1 MTVADLRFVEFSDG
15 LGCYIPAG
23 SDGEAEFI
31 HREIFLDNC
40 YLRHGITLSDS
51 AVVVDVGAN
60 VGLFTLYVTARWP
73 GARVLA
79 VEPIPDTFEAL
90 RANLA
95 HHDRTRVT
103 ALRTA
108 LGSRTAADVPFTCYP
123 GHPGNATR
131 YPEQKDAARALLAE
145 LPGTEEDHEHRAHVL
160 TGGHEV
166 RLTVRR
172 LSDVL
177 ASDVVTSVGPAS
189 IGLPE
194 VIDLVKIDVEGA
206 EADVL
211 AGIDDADWRR
221 IRQVVAE
228 VHDQDD
234 GRPTVRDIL
243 TDRGF
248 TVTSVPGDG
257 LLGALG
263 AGTVFARQP

>member
-1 MTVADLRFVEFSDG
+1 MIAADLRFVEFSDG
-15 LGCYIPAG
+15 LGCYVPAG

-73 GARVLA
+73 DARVLA

-90 RANLA
+90 RANLD
-95 HHDRTRVT
+95 HHGRTRVT

-108 LGSRTAADVPFTCYP
+108 LGSRSAADVPFTCYP

-131 YPEQKDAARALLAE
+131 YPEQKEAARALLAE
-145 LPGTEEDHEHRAHVL
+145 LPGTDEDHEHRATVL
-160 TGGHEV
+160 TGGYEV
-166 RLTVRR
+166 RLAVRR

-177 ASDVVTSVGPAS
+177 ASV
-189 IGLPE
+189 GLPE

-211 AGIDDADWRR
+211 AGLDDADWRR

-228 VHDQDD
+228 VHDQAD

-243 TDRGF
+243 ADRGF

-263 AGTVFARQP
+263 AGTVFAHRP

>member
-1 MTVADLRFVEFSDG
+1 VIAADLRFVELGDG
-15 LGCYIPAG
+15 LGCYLPDG
-23 SDGEAEFI
+23 SGGEVEFI

-79 VEPIPDTFEAL
+79 VEPIPGTFDAL

-95 HHDRTRVT
+95 HHGRTRVT

-108 LGSRTAADVPFTCYP
+108 LGARSAVDVPFTCYP

-131 YPEQKDAARALLAE
+131 YPERKEAARALLAE
-145 LPGTEEDHEHRAHVL
+145 LPGTEEDRAYRAHVL

-166 RLTVRR
+166 RLAVRR

-177 ASDVVTSVGPAS
+177 ASV
-189 IGLPE
+189 GLPE

-206 EADVL
+206 ETDVL
-211 AGIDDADWRR
+211 AGIDDADWPR

-228 VHDQDD
+228 VHEQTD
-234 GRPTVRDIL
+234 GRPTVADIL
-243 TDRGF
+243 AARGF
-248 TVTSVPGDG
+248 TVTSVPADG

-263 AGTVFARQP
+263 TGTVFACRP